1 MTANADLDG
10 DGKLDE
16 REIRLYERKSGTIR
30 QMALASLIALFILG
44 ALIFLPIIPD
54 KRIELTADHYSI
66 LVFVFGSLVGA
77 YMGVTAWQSKK

>member
-1 MTANADLDG
+1 MTNNADLDG

-30 QMALASLIALFILG
+30 QMAVASLVALFILG
-44 ALIFLPIIPD
+44 AVIFMPFIPD
-54 KRIELTADHYSI
+54 NRIELTSDHYSI

-77 YMGVTAWQSKK
+77 FMGVTAWQSKK